1 MQPPLDIPSR
11 ASGSHLQES
20 PRLVGSPEMYQD
32 QNYPSDTDSILG
44 RSNPMIS
51 SQALSTSSPRRRLGS
66 ESQPT
71 QTPLAHPRERF
82 PEHQWSLFG
91 QLMENEGF
99 LPLSTQSTPH
109 RNWRGSDIDYFS
121 RETSSV
127 SGLSASGLSASGLS
141 PRPASIGPPYTQASS
156 RDVSQS
162 RTHNV
167 VNHSTMHEY
176 DTDDYSSIASTYLP
190 PTPVKRSWLS
200 SLPFGQISLSTVYRN
215 ILKCAIAYFIASLFT
230 FSPFLSRIIS
240 DMNSSPSS
248 SGHMVATV

>member
-11 ASGSHLQES
+11 ASCSHSQES
-20 PRLVGSPEMYQD
+20 PHFVVGSPGMYHD
-32 QNYPSDTDSILG
+32 EHYPSDTDSILG
-44 RSNPMIS
+44 PMLS

-99 LPLSTQSTPH
+99 LHLSTQSTPQ
-109 RNWRGSDIDYFS
+109 RGSDNDHFA
-121 RETSSV
+121 RE
-127 SGLSASGLSASGLS
+127 ASSASGLS
-141 PRPASIGPPYTQASS
+141 PTPASIGLPYAQAPS
-156 RDVSQS
+156 RDVSRS

-167 VNHSTMHEY
+167 VNDSTTHEY
-176 DTDDYSSIASTYLP
+176 DTDDYSSIASTCLP
-190 PTPVKRSWLS
+190 PTPVKRSWFS
-200 SLPFGQISLSTVYRN
+200 SLPFGQFHLSTVYRN